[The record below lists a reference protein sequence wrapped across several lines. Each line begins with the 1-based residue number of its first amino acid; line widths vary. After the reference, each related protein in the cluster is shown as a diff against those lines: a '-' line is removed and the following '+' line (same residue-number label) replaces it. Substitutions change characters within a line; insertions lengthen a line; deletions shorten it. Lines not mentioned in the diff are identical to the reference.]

1 MSSRLLAKRQAPRRP
16 LQNARPAGV
25 LLCATLLALFLS
37 GCATS
42 PALKDST
49 YRLPE
54 HVELV
59 NVPFF
64 PQEKY
69 QCGPAALATVLN
81 YSPATPSSAKRS
93 PAGQAGTDRAWTVS
107 PAAKARLARGSER
120 DTDITADS
128 LVSQVFIPGRDGSV
142 QPEMLAAA
150 RRHRRLAF
158 PIRPTFDALLGH
170 VAAGDPV
177 VVMQNLSLP
186 AFPMW
191 HYAVVIGY
199 DLAEESLILRSGETR
214 RQITSFSRFD
224 ATWARSQRWGFV
236 LAKPG
241 RIPEGVT
248 SRRAVD
254 GVSAFEA
261 LHGTRAALSSW
272 QALTQAQP
280 DNAMAHFALGNA
292 LYEQEKPEKAVQ
304 AFSRA
309 VAADDTLGVAW
320 LNLGLLHAEQEQTA
334 KARRALEKAAALPGQ
349 WQPQAHRALD
359 TL

>member
-1 MSSRLLAKRQAPRRP
+1 MI
-16 LQNARPAGV
+16 
-25 LLCATLLALFLS
+25 ALFLS

-54 HVELV
+54 RVELV

-81 YSPATPSSAKRS
+81 YSPADPASSKG
-93 PAGQAGTDRAWTVS
+93 PAASAGEADKAWTVS
-107 PAAKARLARGSER
+107 PEAEARLARGRER

-150 RRHRRLAF
+150 RRHGRLAF

-170 VAAGDPV
+170 VAAGNPV
-177 VVMQNLSLP
+177 VVMQNLALP

-199 DLAEESLILRSGETR
+199 DLAEETLILRSGETR
-214 RQITSFSRFD
+214 RQITSFGRFD

-248 SRRAVD
+248 PRRAVD
-254 GVSAFEA
+254 AISDFEA

-292 LYEQEKPEKAVQ
+292 LYEQERPENAVR
-304 AFSRA
+304 ALRRA

-320 LNLGLLHAEQEQTA
+320 LNLGLLYAEQDQIA
-334 KARRALEKAAALPGQ
+334 KARRALEEAAALPGQ
-349 WQPQAHRALD
+349 WQPRARRALE